1 MPRGPRLDAPGILH
15 HVMVRGIEQ
24 RDIFRRD
31 EDRVDFV
38 RRLARL
44 LPATQT
50 PCFAW
55 ALLSNH
61 AHLLLRSGPHGV
73 AQLMRR
79 LLTGYAVSFNRRY
92 GRVGHLFQ
100 NRYRSMVCE
109 EEPYLLALVR
119 YIHLNPF
126 RAGMVSSLRE
136 LARFPWCGH
145 SALLGR
151 VAVPWQQTS
160 DVLERFARSIP
171 SARRRY
177 EAFVADGLEAGEDVT
192 GQVRAVRAEADG
204 DRPDLGHRQVNAAGQ
219 YGAILGS
226 PEFVARLL
234 TSLNRDPVRPATEC
248 RSVILAVC
256 RVLGVSPNAIAS
268 GQRTRPLSD
277 ARAVIAY
284 LGRTLHRIP
293 GSDLARALGTT
304 QPAVVR
310 AERRGERLL
319 DQRQDLRRA
328 LGELVN

>member
-24 RDIFRRD
+24 RAIFRSD
-31 EDRVDFV
+31 EDRADFV

-61 AHLLLRSGPHGV
+61 AHLLVRSGPRGV

-100 NRYRSMVCE
+100 NRYQSVVCE
-109 EEPYLLALVR
+109 EETYLLELVR
-119 YIHLNPF
+119 YIHLNP
-126 RAGMVSSLRE
+126 LRVGIVPNVHE
-136 LARFPWCGH
+136 LVRFPWCGH
-145 SALLGR
+145 SALMGR
-151 VAVPWQQTS
+151 VAVSWQQTA
-160 DVLERFARSIP
+160 DVLERFARSLP

-177 EAFVADGLEAGEDVT
+177 EAFVADGLRAGEAVIDH
-192 GQVRAVRAEADG
+192 GRAVRAEADG
-204 DRPDLGHRQVNAAGQ
+204 DHLDVGHRQVDAPGTH
-219 YGAILGS
+219 GAILGS
-226 PEFVARLL
+226 PEFAARLL
-234 TSLNRDPVRPATEC
+234 ARLNGDSARPPEC
-248 RSVILAVC
+248 RAVVLAVC
-256 RVLGVSPNAIAS
+256 RALSVTPNAVAS

-284 LGRTLHRIP
+284 VGRTLHRIP

-319 DQRQDLRRA
+319 EQRSDLRRA
-328 LGELVN
+328 LGDLVN